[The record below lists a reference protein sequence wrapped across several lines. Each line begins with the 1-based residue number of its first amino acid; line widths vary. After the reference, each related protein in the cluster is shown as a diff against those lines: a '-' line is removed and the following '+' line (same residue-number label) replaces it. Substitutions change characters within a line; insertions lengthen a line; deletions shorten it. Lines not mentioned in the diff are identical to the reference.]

1 MRCGWS
7 PNRLA
12 PNTQRGSEE
21 APWRGVPAGFKVWG
35 MPRLPLRIPLLTASL
50 CLVAAAPAGAVI
62 HGEPLAEAQVP
73 WFANLGCGGSL
84 VAPDRVLTA
93 AHCVGGEQPSG
104 ITVAGQ
110 VHTVKG
116 ISLAPG
122 WRRANGP
129 SNYLNDVALVILDEP
144 AVGVPLVALGG
155 TPDPQMKII
164 GRGFVNAP
172 GSGRP
177 ESENWHAV
185 LRQATLR
192 TMTDRACAKA
202 FRHARGNAG
211 ERFDGSRMIC
221 AIDPDGRAPLS
232 SGCNGD
238 SGGPLMAGTYEA
250 PRVLG
255 IVSYG
260 GAGCGADHLPSVF
273 AEVERYRSF
282 ILTPNPVLAP
292 RTTGVAALRRSGRRL
307 TCEAPPFTGATKVR
321 YSWSRS
327 RRGSFRVIGHGRGHK
342 LRRADRGTL
351 ITCRAEGSNAGGHAS
366 AFSKQLRIP
375 RGRPRR
381 TARLRAVRRATGMVG
396 DRSFQ
401 GSPHPAAE
409 SVAAGQDGRCL
420 GGGSGHRRS
429 TLGLLMSGTDAD
441 DVPGQVA
448 TLKRGDQPGA
458 GVELPASEAMPR

>member
-1 MRCGWS
+1 
-7 PNRLA
+7 
-12 PNTQRGSEE
+12 
-21 APWRGVPAGFKVWG
+21 
-35 MPRLPLRIPLLTASL
+35 MPRLLLLTAAL

-84 VAPDRVLTA
+84 VAPDRILTA
-93 AHCVGGEQPSG
+93 AHCVGGEAPAAV
-104 ITVAGQ
+104 TVAGQ

-129 SNYLNDVALVILDEP
+129 HNYLDDVALVILDEP

-155 TPDPQMKII
+155 TPEPEMKII

-177 ESENWHAV
+177 ESENWHAT

-192 TMTDRACAKA
+192 TISDRACAKA

-238 SGGPLMAGTYEA
+238 SGGPLMAGTYDA

-255 IVSYG
+255 VVSFG

-282 ILTPNPVLAP
+282 ILSPHPVLAP
-292 RTTGVAALRRSGRRL
+292 RTSGVATLTRSGRRL
-307 TCEAPPFTGATKVR
+307 TCAAPPIIGATKVR
-321 YSWSRS
+321 YRWSRS
-327 RRGSFRVIGHGRGHK
+327 RRGPFKVIARGRRHT
-342 LRRADRGTL
+342 LRKADRGTL
-351 ITCRAEGSNAGGHAS
+351 ITCTAEGSNAGGHAA
-366 AFSKQLRIP
+366 AFSKPLRIP
-375 RGRPRR
+375 SQARRG
-381 TARLRAVRRATGMVG
+381 T
-396 DRSFQ
+396 
-401 GSPHPAAE
+401 
-409 SVAAGQDGRCL
+409 
-420 GGGSGHRRS
+420 
-429 TLGLLMSGTDAD
+429 
-441 DVPGQVA
+441 
-448 TLKRGDQPGA
+448 
-458 GVELPASEAMPR
+458 